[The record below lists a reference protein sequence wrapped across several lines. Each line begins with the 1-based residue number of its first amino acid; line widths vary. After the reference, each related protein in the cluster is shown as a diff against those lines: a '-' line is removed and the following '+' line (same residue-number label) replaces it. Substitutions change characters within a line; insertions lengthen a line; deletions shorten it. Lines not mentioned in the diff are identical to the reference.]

1 MLRVLSVPEARCR
14 PSTMNLRMLLSTKT
28 LNCSPG
34 GGGAKRER
42 AESTMAYGS
51 ASSDHST
58 YLIDLSGLGM
68 GSILA
73 RVASNFEGKVSSVQM
88 FSHVLRDYC
97 TFGVKIVT
105 YVGGGIRFV
114 AKRDFKNYFKLAS
127 GNTCVF
133 PSSNSFVKG
142 EITSNKGRSERV
154 HWALEKLAKN

>member
-28 LNCSPG
+28 LSCSPG
-34 GGGAKRER
+34 DGGPKRER

-73 RVASNFEGKVSSVQM
+73 RVASNYEGKVRSVLN
-88 FSHVLRDYC
+88 VLAWIGERLLHLWGQNCDLC
-97 TFGVKIVT
+97 
-105 YVGGGIRFV
+105 R
-114 AKRDFKNYFKLAS
+114 R
-127 GNTCVF
+127 GNQVC
-133 PSSNSFVKG
+133 
-142 EITSNKGRSERV
+142 R
-154 HWALEKLAKN
+154 